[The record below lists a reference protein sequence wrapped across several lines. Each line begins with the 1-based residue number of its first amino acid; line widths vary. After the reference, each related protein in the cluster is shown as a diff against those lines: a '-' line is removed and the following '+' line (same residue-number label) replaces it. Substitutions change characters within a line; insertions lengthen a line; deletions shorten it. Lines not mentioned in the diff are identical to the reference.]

1 MVDGVRQKRT
11 FNNKDD
17 VWEVVDMVV
26 QETKDTNNKTGKS
39 FDIAHSLVAQIPF
52 FAWNNIFFDRQINQD
67 IEKYLYCEKFNVP
80 PFKGSF
86 EEQPAMW
93 VKRTFAIKTAIA
105 KKEKKDIDGRKNNN

>member
-1 MVDGVRQKRT
+1 M
-11 FNNKDD
+11 DD
-17 VWEVVDMVV
+17 VWAVADLIME
-26 QETKDTNNKTGKS
+26 ETAQVNHEQGKS
-39 FDIAHSLVAQIPF
+39 FDVVESLMAQIPF
-52 FAWNNIFFDRQINQD
+52 FACNNIFFDRQINQD

>member
-1 MVDGVRQKRT
+1 M
-11 FNNKDD
+11 DD
-17 VWEVVDMVV
+17 VWAVADLIIE
-26 QETKDTNNKTGKS
+26 ETTQVNEEQNKS
-39 FDIAHSLVAQIPF
+39 FDVAESLVAQIPF
-52 FAWNNIFFDRQINQD
+52 FACNNIFFDRQINQD